1 MKVIRNIVATILV
14 AFGFIFLTGVTQD
27 KSFDDGEGLLLVGL
41 IVLVFLPLALG
52 YIFTVKKVIYSLA
65 VFTISC
71 IILIFAQGFFWD
83 IILKNLPQLI
93 LSFSLIVIVT
103 FVSNA
108 VMQYNS
114 IATKDESIKKKC
126 LVT

>member
-114 IATKDESIKKKC
+114 IATKYESIKKKC